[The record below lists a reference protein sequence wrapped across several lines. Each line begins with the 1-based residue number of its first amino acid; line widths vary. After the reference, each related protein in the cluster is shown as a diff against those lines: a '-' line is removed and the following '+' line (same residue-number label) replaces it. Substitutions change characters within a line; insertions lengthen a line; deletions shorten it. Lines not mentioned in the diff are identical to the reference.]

1 VDREQR
7 QRIADAT
14 CEKWHA
20 SEGDVESTAIYERLS
35 GWAERPAHD
44 EFLEF
49 IRELKGANLISGV
62 VYLGNSRITDVNPD
76 LCEEPLN
83 Y

>member
-7 QRIADAT
+7 QRIANT
-14 CEKWHA
+14 ICEEWKT
-20 SEGDVESTAIYERLS
+20 SEGDIDSSTIYERLS
-35 GWAERPAHD
+35 GWEERPEHD

-49 IRELKGANLISGV
+49 MLELIGANLISGII
-62 VYLGNSRITDVNPD
+62 YLGNIRITDVDPA
-76 LCEEPLN
+76 LCEHPLN